1 MDSLK
6 SSAFHEQSNQNRSGL
21 ISSYAPPAILAQPEP
36 VIQCYL
42 GGLVTIKVGVSGFNI
57 FFNWEQIL
65 GDNVVFIGKT
75 NEPHLILGP
84 INQHHLNSQYRM
96 IAIDQYGQFVVTQ
109 TTRLELKQ
117 SEQTHHESI
126 TRTFQSDHIP
136 RQHRNPFTGMLDRPS
151 NREFEK
157 TLSAYNSANN
167 IPPPEIDFGDILKRC
182 ERRHEELDSFIV
194 AANQKLKRLNSKEN
208 FIDISYSPR
217 YTVQPQ
223 DQKVQIGGSIKVESL
238 AIYVNTYRWYHDGN
252 RLDCMDSTLW
262 IWNVG
267 FEDAGLYSV
276 VATNK
281 HGFTESEVIRVTVHL
296 PSA

>member
-1 MDSLK
+1 M
-6 SSAFHEQSNQNRSGL
+6 
-21 ISSYAPPAILAQPEP
+21 
-36 VIQCYL
+36 
-42 GGLVTIKVGVSGFNI
+42 TIKVGVSGFNLS
-57 FFNWEQIL
+57 FNWEQIL
-65 GDNVVFIGKT
+65 GDNVAFIGKT

-96 IAIDQYGQFVVTQ
+96 IAIDQYGQFVVTK

-151 NREFEK
+151 NREFER

-167 IPPPEIDFGDILKRC
+167 IPPPEIDFGDIIKRSEKC
-182 ERRHEELDSFIV
+182 NEKLDSLIV
-194 AANQKLKRLNSKEN
+194 TANQKLKRLDSKEN
-208 FIDISYSPR
+208 PIDFGDILKPSEKLHEKLNLFNYTANQRLKRLISKENSIDIGYSPR

-223 DQKVQIGGSIKVESL
+223 DQEVQKGGSIKVESL
-238 AIYVNTYRWYHDGN
+238 AICVNTYRWYHDGN
-252 RLDCMDSTLW
+252 PLNCMDSTLW

-281 HGFTESEVIRVTVHL
+281 HGFTESRVIRVTVH
-296 PSA
+296 